1 MSRRKK
7 RGKIEFRYYQMPP
20 GSPLQALLGEK
31 WTQEYGREIDYLHFH
46 NYLEIGYCYSGHG
59 TLTLGERDLRFHGG
73 EFSIIPKNFPH
84 TTNSD
89 PGSESSWEYL
99 FVDVEGFLRHFY
111 FDNPGQAEVLIQRIN
126 SQAMFL
132 KLDQYPEIAKKIL
145 RILDI
150 MRDTEEF
157 YLEEAKGVL
166 LGLLVS
172 IARINRKTEE
182 KEWSKGEELMNV
194 VSKTL
199 DYISVHYMEPLKV
212 KDLAD
217 QVHISETHFRRIFT
231 SYMKMGPLEY
241 LNFVRV
247 HVACDHLEKTEE
259 PIVDV
264 AHKCGFTTS
273 STFNRNFK
281 QVMGVTPMEWIK
293 RPENYERQLLD
304 FDIHSEE
311 GW

>member
-7 RGKIEFRYYQMPP
+7 RDKIEFRYYQMPP
-20 GSPLQALLGEK
+20 GSPLQALLGKK
-31 WTQEYGREIDYLHFH
+31 WTQEYGRDIDYLHFH
-46 NYLEIGYCYSGHG
+46 NYMEVGYCYSGDG
-59 TLTLGERDLRFHGG
+59 ILTLGKEDVRFHGE
-73 EFSIIPKNFPH
+73 EFSIIPKNYPH

-89 PGSESSWEYL
+89 PGKLSSWEYL

-111 FDNPGQAEVLIQRIN
+111 YDNPGQAEFLIQRIN
-126 SQAMFL
+126 SRAMFL
-132 KLDQYPEIAKKIL
+132 KAEEYAVIARMIL
-145 RILDI
+145 RLMDI
-150 MRDTEEF
+150 MRASEEF

-166 LGLLVS
+166 LGLLVN
-172 IARINRKTEE
+172 IARINRKEEE
-182 KEWSKGEELMNV
+182 KEWSEGEELTTV
-194 VSKTL
+194 ITKVL
-199 DYISVHYMEPLKV
+199 DYISVHYMEPLRV

-217 QVHISETHFRRIFT
+217 QVHISETHFRRIF
-231 SYMKMGPLEY
+231 SYYMQMSPLEY
-241 LNFVRV
+241 INFVRV

-281 QVMGVTPMEWIK
+281 QIMGVTPMEWRK
-293 RPENYERQLLD
+293 RPENYERQLLNV
-304 FDIHSEE
+304 DIHSEE